1 MISALTNQYQ
11 RLTGFMLILIT
22 PIALLAMRI
31 VVAMAFFR
39 AGQTKIANWDSTL
52 YLFEEEYSV
61 PFIPFELAAYLAT
74 ATELIIPVLLVLGL
88 LARPA
93 AAILFVFNIVA
104 VVSYP
109 AIWNNGFYD
118 HRYWGAMLLTICL
131 LGAGKISVDFWLK
144 KRLSS

>member
-1 MISALTNQYQ
+1 MITTLINQYQ
-11 RLTGFMLILIT
+11 RLTASILVIVT
-22 PIALLAMRI
+22 PVSLLLMRL
-31 VVAMAFFR
+31 VVAAAFFR

-61 PFIPFELAAYLAT
+61 PFLPFELAAYLAT
-74 ATELIIPVLLVLGL
+74 ATELLIPVFLILGL
-88 LARPA
+88 LTRPA
-93 AAILFVFNIVA
+93 AFVLFMFNIIA

-109 AIWNNGFYD
+109 TIWENGFYD

-144 KRLSS
+144 KRFSS

>member
-11 RLTGFMLILIT
+11 RLTGFMLVLLT
-22 PIALLAMRI
+22 PIVLLVMRI

-61 PFIPFELAAYLAT
+61 PLIPFELAAYLAT

-93 AAILFVFNIVA
+93 AVVLFVFNIVA
-104 VVSYP
+104 VISYP

-144 KRLSS
+144 QRLSS